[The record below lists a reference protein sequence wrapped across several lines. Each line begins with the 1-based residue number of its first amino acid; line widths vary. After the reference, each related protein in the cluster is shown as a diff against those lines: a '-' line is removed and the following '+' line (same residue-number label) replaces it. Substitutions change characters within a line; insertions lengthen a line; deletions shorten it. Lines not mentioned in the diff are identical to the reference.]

1 MKRIAT
7 ETEDSPAQLAARLA
21 AQVAAQR
28 AKPGGAWLPSFA
40 YFLDNPQLL
49 GAGKSAA

>member
-7 ETEDSPAQLAARLA
+7 ETEDSPAQLA

-40 YFLDNPQLL
+40 YFLDNPHLL
-49 GAGKSAA
+49 GAGRPAA